1 MNSKKIISLI
11 VLLVFTATSAAPLLS
26 GPEGC
31 ATNTCA
37 MPETPSCCV
46 PELDTDCNMS
56 SAVLF
61 VPIVT
66 APLNKIEN
74 ERIAVIQSLM
84 ADQTILGPQFWAA
97 PQLTADPGHAPP
109 SAFSAPLRL

>member
-1 MNSKKIISLI
+1 M
-11 VLLVFTATSAAPLLS
+11 
-26 GPEGC
+26 
-31 ATNTCA
+31 
-37 MPETPSCCV
+37 
-46 PELDTDCNMS
+46 DTDCNMS

-61 VPIVT
+61 VPILT

-84 ADQTILGPQFWAA
+84 ADPTILGPEFWAA